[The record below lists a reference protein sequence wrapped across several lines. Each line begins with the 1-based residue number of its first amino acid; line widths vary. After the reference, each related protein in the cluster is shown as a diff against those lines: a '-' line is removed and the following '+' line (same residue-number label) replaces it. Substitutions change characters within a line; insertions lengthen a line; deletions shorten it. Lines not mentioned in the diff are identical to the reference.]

1 MTQTTGG
8 VTNTKIITAYTEQ
21 CIHIACIL
29 DMYGDLSP
37 KHIKEISGIDPRVI
51 IILRMNVYG
60 WFYNCFKKGVYG
72 ITTEGRKGLLEYPE
86 LEKYYTE
93 LLQENTE
100 NGSPL

>member
-1 MTQTTGG
+1 M
-8 VTNTKIITAYTEQ
+8 TNTKIITAYTEQ

-37 KHIKEISGIDPRVI
+37 KRIKEISGIDRAYN
-51 IILRMNVYG
+51 ILRMNVYG
-60 WFYNCFKKGVYG
+60 WFYNVKKGVYG
-72 ITTEGRKGLLEYPE
+72 ITTEGRKGLLDYPE